1 MKPVW
6 LYDANIDFLSGKHI
20 ALFVFTMLLII
31 FFAFPYTISLVT
43 IQWLLKISHYR
54 IFFWVQ
60 KLKPFLDAYTGP
72 YKINHRYWTGVLLIA
87 RVVLLV
93 MFSVNRESSQAVNL
107 LVIIIISFALIL
119 WLYFVQWIYITPVTN
134 VLEVLSLC
142 NLCLTSIVILF
153 ELSRNRGSPV
163 AIYIS
168 SGIAFALF
176 TVICIL
182 HAFKQDRLR
191 KAVAVLIHK
200 AQRKFQNNKPT
211 QIINDYDAEPKLN
224 VPEDEITHTVVELSE
239 LLLQAKNTSR
249 SS

>member
-1 MKPVW
+1 MASQ
-6 LYDANIDFLSGKHI
+6 DLSLPYI
-20 ALFVFTMLLII
+20 LLGAEAKAI
-31 FFAFPYTISLVT
+31 FRCLHWT
-43 IQWLLKISHYR
+43 IQNQPSLLDWSSTDCPGCT
-54 IFFWVQ
+54 FS
-60 KLKPFLDAYTGP
+60 DAC
-72 YKINHRYWTGVLLIA
+72 
-87 RVVLLV
+87 
-93 MFSVNRESSQAVNL
+93 FSVNRESSQAVNL

-119 WLYFVQWIYITPVTN
+119 WLYFAQWVYITPVTN

-182 HAFKQDRLR
+182 HAFKQDHLR
-191 KAVAVLIHK
+191 KAVTVLIHK